1 VGRLT
6 AVAIAVVTIAAA
18 AVAVLALTRSS
29 TPAAPRA
36 AAPAA
41 PAPGAADE
49 PSVRV
54 ARTKLG
60 RILVNGQGR
69 TLYLYVK
76 DRGTKSACS
85 RRCSQVWPPATV
97 SGAPTA
103 GPGVAAAKLT
113 TTRGADHRRQ
123 LVYNGHPL
131 YTLTADV
138 RPGQINGEGFL
149 GTWYVVSAAGNR
161 IGKLTKSSSEY

>member
-6 AVAIAVVTIAAA
+6 AVAVAVVTITAA
-18 AVAVLALTRSS
+18 AVAVILLTRSS

-36 AAPAA
+36 ATPAA
-41 PAPGAADE
+41 A

-54 ARTKLG
+54 AQTKLG

-69 TLYLYVK
+69 TLYLYMK

-85 RRCSQVWPPATV
+85 RRCAQVWPPATV
-97 SGAPTA
+97 SGAPVA

-113 TTRGADHRRQ
+113 TTRSADNGRQ

-131 YTLTADV
+131 YTLSADV

-149 GTWYVVSAAGNR
+149 GTWFVVSPEGKR
-161 IGKLTKSSSEY
+161 IGKLSHSSSEY

>member
-1 VGRLT
+1 MGRLT
-6 AVAIAVVTIAAA
+6 AVAIAVVAA
-18 AVAVLALTRSS
+18 AVLVAVVLTRSS
-29 TPAAPRA
+29 THAAPRA
-36 AAPAA
+36 APRHAA
-41 PAPGAADE
+41 VAVAG
-49 PSVRV
+49 PSVRTV
-54 ARTKLG
+54 RTKLG
-60 RILVNGQGR
+60 RILVDAKGH

-85 RRCSQVWPPATV
+85 PRCARVWPPATV
-97 SGAPTA
+97 SGTPTA
-103 GPGVAAAKLT
+103 GPGVEAAKLT
-113 TTRGADHRRQ
+113 TTRGADRRPQ

-161 IGKLTKSSSEY
+161 IGKLRPSASGY

>member
-1 VGRLT
+1 MGRLT
-6 AVAIAVVTIAAA
+6 AVAIAVATIAAA
-18 AVAVLALTRSS
+18 AVAAILLTRTS
-29 TPAAPRA
+29 TPAAPSA
-36 AAPAA
+36 PAPAA
-41 PAPGAADE
+41 TA

-54 ARTKLG
+54 AQTKLG
-60 RILVNGQGR
+60 RIIVNGQGR
-69 TLYLYVK
+69 TLYLYMK

-113 TTRGADHRRQ
+113 TTRGAGNRRQ

-161 IGKLTKSSSEY
+161 IGKLTHSSSAY

>member
-6 AVAIAVVTIAAA
+6 AVAIAIVAIAAA
-18 AVAVLALTRSS
+18 SIAVVVLTRSS
-29 TPAAPRA
+29 THAASRA
-36 AAPAA
+36 AAHRAA
-41 PAPGAADE
+41 A

-54 ARTKLG
+54 AQTKLG
-60 RILVNGQGR
+60 PILVNGQGR
-69 TLYLYVK
+69 TLYLYMK

-85 RRCSQVWPPATV
+85 ARCAQVWPPATV
-97 SGAPTA
+97 SGEPTA

-113 TTRGADHRRQ
+113 TTRGPNNGRQ

-138 RPGQINGEGFL
+138 RPGQIKGEGFL
-149 GTWYVVSAAGNR
+149 GTWYVISAAGRR
-161 IGKLTKSSSEY
+161 IGKLSHSSSEY

>member
-1 VGRLT
+1 MGRLT
-6 AVAIAVVTIAAA
+6 AIAVAVVTIAAA
-18 AVAVLALTRSS
+18 AIAAILLTRSS

-36 AAPAA
+36 ATPAA
-41 PAPGAADE
+41 A

-54 ARTKLG
+54 AQTKLG
-60 RILVNGQGR
+60 RILVNSEGR

-85 RRCSQVWPPATV
+85 RRCAQVWPPATV

-113 TTRGADHRRQ
+113 TTRGADNGRQ

-131 YTLTADV
+131 YTLSADV

-149 GTWYVVSAAGNR
+149 GTWFVISAAGKR
-161 IGKLTKSSSEY
+161 IGKLSHSSSEY

>member
-18 AVAVLALTRSS
+18 AVAVIALTRSS

-36 AAPAA
+36 AAPG
-41 PAPGAADE
+41 GAAE

-54 ARTKLG
+54 AKTKLG
-60 RILVNGQGR
+60 RILVNGRGR
-69 TLYLYVK
+69 TLYLYMK
-76 DRGTKSACS
+76 DRGAKSACS

-113 TTRGADHRRQ
+113 TMRGADHRRQ

-131 YTLTADV
+131 YTLTADI

-161 IGKLTKSSSEY
+161 IGKLTRAPSAY

>member
-1 VGRLT
+1 MGRLT
-6 AVAIAVVTIAAA
+6 AAAIAVVAVVA
-18 AVAVLALTRSS
+18 AVVVAVVLSRSS
-29 TPAAPRA
+29 THAAPNAATRA
-36 AAPAA
+36 AATA
-41 PAPGAADE
+41 
-49 PSVRV
+49 PSVSV

-60 RILVNGQGR
+60 RILVDAKGR

-76 DRGTKSACS
+76 DHGTKSACS
-85 RRCSQVWPPATV
+85 PRCAQVWPPATV
-97 SGAPTA
+97 SGTPTA

-113 TTRGADHRRQ
+113 TTSGADHRPQ

-149 GTWYVVSAAGNR
+149 GAWYVVSAAGNR
-161 IGKLTKSSSEY
+161 IGKLSRSPSEY

>member
-6 AVAIAVVTIAAA
+6 AVAVAVVTIAVA
-18 AVAVLALTRSS
+18 AVAIILLTRSS
-29 TPAAPRA
+29 SPAAPHA
-36 AAPAA
+36 AAPPAA
-41 PAPGAADE
+41 A
-49 PSVRV
+49 SVRV
-54 ARTKLG
+54 AKTKLG

-69 TLYLYVK
+69 TLYLYMK

-85 RRCSQVWPPATV
+85 RRCAQVWPPATV
-97 SGAPTA
+97 AGAPTA

-113 TTRGADHRRQ
+113 TTRGADDRRQ

-131 YTLTADV
+131 YTLSADV

-149 GTWYVVSAAGNR
+149 GTWYVISAAGQR
-161 IGKLTKSSSEY
+161 IGKLSHSSSEY

>member
-1 VGRLT
+1 MGRLT
-6 AVAIAVVTIAAA
+6 AVAVAVVTIAAA
-18 AVAVLALTRSS
+18 AVAVILLTRSS
-29 TPAAPRA
+29 SPAAPRA
-36 AAPAA
+36 ATRATPAA
-41 PAPGAADE
+41 A

-54 ARTKLG
+54 AQTKLG

-69 TLYLYVK
+69 TLYLYMK

-113 TTRGADHRRQ
+113 TTRGADNSRQ

-149 GTWYVVSAAGNR
+149 GTWYVISAAGKR
-161 IGKLTKSSSEY
+161 IGKLNHSASEY

>member
-1 VGRLT
+1 MGRLT
-6 AVAIAVVTIAAA
+6 AVAVAVVTIAAA
-18 AVAVLALTRSS
+18 AVAAILLTRSS

-36 AAPAA
+36 ATPAA
-41 PAPGAADE
+41 A

-54 ARTKLG
+54 AQTKLG

-69 TLYLYVK
+69 TLYLYTK

-85 RRCSQVWPPATV
+85 RRCMQVWPPATV
-97 SGAPTA
+97 SGAPVA
-103 GPGVAAAKLT
+103 GPGVAAAKLDDDE
-113 TTRGADHRRQ
+113 GRRPRPPD

-131 YTLTADV
+131 YTLSADV

-149 GTWYVVSAAGNR
+149 GTWFVISAEGKR
-161 IGKLTKSSSEY
+161 IGKLSHSSSEY

>member
-18 AVAVLALTRSS
+18 AVAGLLLTRSS

-36 AAPAA
+36 GASSRAA
-41 PAPGAADE
+41 E

-54 ARTKLG
+54 AKTKLG

-69 TLYLYVK
+69 TLYLYIK

-103 GPGVAAAKLT
+103 GPGVAAAELT
-113 TTRGADHRRQ
+113 TTRGAGNRRQ

-161 IGKLTKSSSEY
+161 IGKLTHSSSAY

>member
-6 AVAIAVVTIAAA
+6 AVAVAVLTIAAA
-18 AVAVLALTRSS
+18 AVAVVLLTRSS

-36 AAPAA
+36 ATPAA
-41 PAPGAADE
+41 PA
-49 PSVRV
+49 SVRV
-54 ARTKLG
+54 AHTKLG
-60 RILVNGQGR
+60 RILVNGEGR
-69 TLYLYVK
+69 TLYLYLK

-85 RRCSQVWPPATV
+85 RRCMQVWPPAMV
-97 SGAPTA
+97 SGAPVA

-113 TTRGADHRRQ
+113 TTRGPDNGRQ

-131 YTLTADV
+131 YTLSADV

-149 GTWYVVSAAGNR
+149 GTWFVVSAEGKR
-161 IGKLTKSSSEY
+161 IGKLSRSPSEY

>member
-1 VGRLT
+1 MGRLT
-6 AVAIAVVTIAAA
+6 AAAIAVVTITAAA
-18 AVAVLALTRSS
+18 IAAILLTRSS

-36 AAPAA
+36 ATPAA
-41 PAPGAADE
+41 TA
-49 PSVRV
+49 PSVR
-54 ARTKLG
+54 AAKTRLG

-69 TLYLYVK
+69 TLYLYMK

-85 RRCSQVWPPATV
+85 RRCAQVWPPATV

-113 TTRGADHRRQ
+113 TARGAGNRRQ

-161 IGKLTKSSSEY
+161 IGKLTHSSSAY

>member
-6 AVAIAVVTIAAA
+6 AIAVAVVTVAAAAIAVV
-18 AVAVLALTRSS
+18 LLSRSS

-36 AAPAA
+36 ATSAPANA
-41 PAPGAADE
+41 

-54 ARTKLG
+54 AQTKLG
-60 RILVNGQGR
+60 RILVNGEGR
-69 TLYLYVK
+69 TLYLYIK

-85 RRCSQVWPPATV
+85 RRCAQVWPPATV

-113 TTRGADHRRQ
+113 TTRSTDNGRQ
-123 LVYNGHPL
+123 LVYYGHPL
-131 YTLTADV
+131 YTLSADV

-149 GTWYVVSAAGNR
+149 GTWYVISAAGNR
-161 IGKLTKSSSEY
+161 IGKLRHSSSEY

>member
-6 AVAIAVVTIAAA
+6 AVAVTVVTIAAA
-18 AVAVLALTRSS
+18 AVAVILLTRSS
-29 TPAAPRA
+29 SPAAPHA
-36 AAPAA
+36 SA
-41 PAPGAADE
+41 PAPA

-54 ARTKLG
+54 AQTKLG

-69 TLYLYVK
+69 TLYLYMK

-85 RRCSQVWPPATV
+85 RRCSQVWPPAKV

-113 TTRGADHRRQ
+113 TTRGADNSRQ

-149 GTWYVVSAAGNR
+149 GTWYVISAAGKR
-161 IGKLTKSSSEY
+161 IGKLSHSASEY

>member
-1 VGRLT
+1 MGRLT
-6 AVAIAVVTIAAA
+6 AVAIAAVAIAAA
-18 AVAVLALTRSS
+18 SVAVIALTRSS
-29 TPAAPRA
+29 TDAAPRA
-36 AAPAA
+36 AAPAT
-41 PAPGAADE
+41 AA

-54 ARTKLG
+54 ARTRLG
-60 RILVNGQGR
+60 RILVNAQGR
-69 TLYLYVK
+69 TLYLYIK

-113 TTRGADHRRQ
+113 TTRGAGNERQ

-149 GTWYVVSAAGNR
+149 GTWYVISAAGER
-161 IGKLTKSSSEY
+161 IGKLSHSSSEY

>member
-18 AVAVLALTRSS
+18 AVAVLALGRSS

-36 AAPAA
+36 AAPATA
-41 PAPGAADE
+41 TPE

-54 ARTKLG
+54 AKTKLG

-76 DRGTKSACS
+76 DRGAKSACS
-85 RRCSQVWPPATV
+85 RRCSQVWPPATG

-161 IGKLTKSSSEY
+161 VGKLTNSSSEY

>member
-1 VGRLT
+1 M
-6 AVAIAVVTIAAA
+6 
-18 AVAVLALTRSS
+18 
-29 TPAAPRA
+29 
-36 AAPAA
+36 
-41 PAPGAADE
+41 
-49 PSVRV
+49 
-54 ARTKLG
+54 
-60 RILVNGQGR
+60 
-69 TLYLYVK
+69 K
-76 DRGTKSACS
+76 DRGARSACS

-97 SGAPTA
+97 SGVPTA

>member
-1 VGRLT
+1 MGRLT
-6 AVAIAVVTIAAA
+6 VVAIAVVTIAAA
-18 AVAVLALTRSS
+18 AVAAIALTRSS

-36 AAPAA
+36 AAPATA
-41 PAPGAADE
+41 TATE

-54 ARTKLG
+54 AKTKLG

-69 TLYLYVK
+69 TLYLYMK
-76 DRGTKSACS
+76 DRGAKSACS

-97 SGAPTA
+97 SGEPTA

-149 GTWYVVSAAGNR
+149 GTWYVISAAGNR
-161 IGKLTKSSSEY
+161 IGKLRHSSSEY

>member
-6 AVAIAVVTIAAA
+6 AVAIAVMTIAAA
-18 AVAVLALTRSS
+18 AVAVLALSRSS

-36 AAPAA
+36 AAPATA
-41 PAPGAADE
+41 TPE

-54 ARTKLG
+54 AKTKLG

-76 DRGTKSACS
+76 DRGAKSACS

-161 IGKLTKSSSEY
+161 VGKLTNSSSEY

>member
-6 AVAIAVVTIAAA
+6 AVAVAVVTIAAA
-18 AVAVLALTRSS
+18 AVAVILLTRSS
-29 TPAAPRA
+29 SPAAPRA
-36 AAPAA
+36 AARAA
-41 PAPGAADE
+41 G
-49 PSVRV
+49 PSVQV
-54 ARTKLG
+54 AKTKLG
-60 RILVNGQGR
+60 RILVNAQGR
-69 TLYLYVK
+69 TLYLYMK
-76 DRGTKSACS
+76 DRGTTSACS

-103 GPGVAAAKLT
+103 GPGVVAAKLT
-113 TTRGADHRRQ
+113 TTRGADNTRQ

-149 GTWYVVSAAGNR
+149 GTWYVISAAGKR
-161 IGKLTKSSSEY
+161 IGKLSHSASEY

>member
-18 AVAVLALTRSS
+18 AVAVIALTGSS

-36 AAPAA
+36 GGPAA
-41 PAPGAADE
+41 APGAADE

-54 ARTKLG
+54 AETKLG
-60 RILVNGQGR
+60 RILVNGEGR
-69 TLYLYVK
+69 TLYLYMK
-76 DRGTKSACS
+76 DRGAKSACS

-97 SGAPTA
+97 SDAPTA

>member
-6 AVAIAVVTIAAA
+6 AAAIAVGTIAAA
-18 AVAVLALTRSS
+18 AIAAILLTRSS

-36 AAPAA
+36 ATPAA
-41 PAPGAADE
+41 AA

-69 TLYLYVK
+69 TLYLYMK

-85 RRCSQVWPPATV
+85 RRCAQVWPPATV
-97 SGAPTA
+97 SGTPTA

-113 TTRGADHRRQ
+113 TARGAGNRRQ

-161 IGKLTKSSSEY
+161 IGKLTHSSSAY

>member
-1 VGRLT
+1 MGRLT
-6 AVAIAVVTIAAA
+6 AIAVAVVTIAAA
-18 AVAVLALTRSS
+18 AIAVILLTRSS

-36 AAPAA
+36 AASG
-41 PAPGAADE
+41 GAA

-54 ARTKLG
+54 AETKLG

-69 TLYLYVK
+69 TLYLYMK

-85 RRCSQVWPPATV
+85 RRCAQVWPPATV

-113 TTRGADHRRQ
+113 TTRSADNGRQ
-123 LVYNGHPL
+123 LVYYGHPL
-131 YTLTADV
+131 YTLSADV

-149 GTWYVVSAAGNR
+149 GTWFVISAAGKR
-161 IGKLTKSSSEY
+161 IGKLSHSSSEY

>member
-18 AVAVLALTRSS
+18 AGAVLALGRSS

-36 AAPAA
+36 AAPATA
-41 PAPGAADE
+41 TPE

-54 ARTKLG
+54 AKTKLG

-76 DRGTKSACS
+76 DRGAKSACS

-161 IGKLTKSSSEY
+161 VGKLTNSSSEY

>member
-1 VGRLT
+1 MGRLT
-6 AVAIAVVTIAAA
+6 AAAIAVVTIAAA
-18 AVAVLALTRSS
+18 AIAAILLTRSS

-36 AAPAA
+36 ATPAA
-41 PAPGAADE
+41 AA

-69 TLYLYVK
+69 TLYLYMK

-85 RRCSQVWPPATV
+85 RRCAQVWPPATV
-97 SGAPTA
+97 SGTPTA

-113 TTRGADHRRQ
+113 TARGAGNRRQ

-149 GTWYVVSAAGNR
+149 GTWYVVSDAGNR
-161 IGKLTKSSSEY
+161 IGKLTHSSGY

>member
-1 VGRLT
+1 MGRLT
-6 AVAIAVVTIAAA
+6 AVAIAVVAA
-18 AVAVLALTRSS
+18 AVVVAVVLTRSS
-29 TPAAPRA
+29 THAAPRA
-36 AAPAA
+36 APPAA
-41 PAPGAADE
+41 VAVAG
-49 PSVRV
+49 PSVRAV
-54 ARTKLG
+54 RTKLG
-60 RILVNGQGR
+60 RILVDAKGH

-85 RRCSQVWPPATV
+85 PRCARVWPPATV
-97 SGAPTA
+97 SGTPTA
-103 GPGVAAAKLT
+103 GPGVEAAKLT
-113 TTRGADHRRQ
+113 TTRGADRRPQ

-161 IGKLTKSSSEY
+161 IGKLTRAPSAY